1 MPRLRSH
8 SRASS
13 RGSDFF
19 DGAVS
24 FHQDDGSFA
33 DRSEED
39 EVMELPQR
47 PRCRSLSRLDSMQK
61 KFRLEFEEPF
71 FESKQVADHNMQQLL
86 QELLDHRVALDAVN
100 PELFKKVQSTGIY
113 FLDIDVQVWF
123 DLSLGLSESR
133 VTLLAGLPQPP
144 RLHAESIGC
153 CGKHLRFLL
162 PVARRAHAKYVL
174 ATRFIPLIFCHLLR
188 MLHPGL
194 LPQPLLRDQRVHAP
208 RQHLLSRPIHDDR
221 S

>member
-1 MPRLRSH
+1 
-8 SRASS
+8 
-13 RGSDFF
+13 
-19 DGAVS
+19 
-24 FHQDDGSFA
+24 
-33 DRSEED
+33 
-39 EVMELPQR
+39 MELPQR

-113 FLDIDVQVWF
+113 FLDIDVQVCF
-123 DLSLGLSESR
+123 DLSLGISESR

-174 ATRFIPLIFCHLLR
+174 VTRFISLIICNMLR